1 LGIDISNVDVGDKA
15 IIDAGILRINEEED
29 VFYANVFGK
38 KKNKDE
44 GEIENDYN
52 DDEDCENRI
61 RMDDANIYIYIYIYI
76 YRLGFRS
83 VATDLYCYN

>member
-1 LGIDISNVDVGDKA
+1 MLMYLV
-15 IIDAGILRINEEED
+15 
-29 VFYANVFGK
+29 K

-61 RMDDANIYIYIYIYI
+61 RMDDANIYIYI
-76 YRLGFRS
+76 
-83 VATDLYCYN
+83 DLAFDQLQLTFTVITNL

>member
-1 LGIDISNVDVGDKA
+1 MLMYLV
-15 IIDAGILRINEEED
+15 
-29 VFYANVFGK
+29 

-61 RMDDANIYIYIYIYI
+61 RMDDANIYIY
-76 YRLGFRS
+76 
-83 VATDLYCYN
+83 TDLTFDQLQLTFTVTTNL